1 MHLPPHPDPDGTI
14 SHSTRPA
21 SGQVAGYP
29 QPTPQTVE
37 GANVG
42 LRPRE
47 PINGVLLLNKPVG
60 ISSNAALQKA
70 KWLLNAKKAGHTGTL
85 DPFADGLLPLCF
97 GEATKFSAYLLDAD
111 KTYRAVMQLGVVTT
125 TGDPEGEVM
134 ATRSV
139 AVSRGKFD
147 AVLPRFS
154 GEIEQIPPMHSALK
168 HQGRPLYEYARAG
181 IEIDR
186 PPRRVTI
193 HRLEMLEWSP
203 PRVVIEVQCSAGT
216 YIRTLAQDI
225 GAALGCGAHLT
236 ALTRLA
242 SGGFSLADACTPSE
256 LDALP
261 PMERPARLLPV
272 DSLVAHLPAV
282 SLDQDGI
289 TALCQGRHPELRG
302 APAGLLRV
310 YDMSRRFVG
319 LARSD
324 TCHLVPQR
332 LVATNV
338 AAPTA

>member
-1 MHLPPHPDPDGTI
+1 MK
-14 SHSTRPA
+14 
-21 SGQVAGYP
+21 QVRIP
-29 QPTPQTVE
+29 VH
-37 GANVG
+37 
-42 LRPRE
+42 
-47 PINGVLLLNKPVG
+47 GVLLLNKPVG

-111 KTYRAVMQLGVVTT
+111 KTYRAMMQLGVVTT
-125 TGDPEGEVM
+125 TGDPEGEVL

-139 AVSRGKFD
+139 AVSRSEFE
-147 AVLPRFS
+147 AVLPRFR

-193 HRLEMLEWSP
+193 HRLDVAEWSP
-203 PRVVIEVQCSAGT
+203 PRVVIDVQCSAGT

-242 SGGFSLADACTPSE
+242 SGGFSLADACTLDE
-256 LDALP
+256 LETLP
-261 PMERPARLLPV
+261 ATQRGTRLLPV

-282 SLDQDGI
+282 SLDEAGI

-310 YDMSRRFVG
+310 YDMSQRFVG
-319 LARSD
+319 LAKSD
-324 TCHLVPQR
+324 THQLIPQR
-332 LVATNV
+332 LVATN
-338 AAPTA
+338 AATPTP